1 LKRKDVN
8 FFTITGGIQRI
19 LTLRVELNH
28 TGFEPYQAYKRVGK
42 SGQVL
47 REKAEGRR
55 EKAEGRREKGEVG
68 GIYTNHG
75 TMTVTKM

>member
-47 REKAEGRR
+47 REKAEG
-55 EKAEGRREKGEVG
+55 
-68 GIYTNHG
+68 
-75 TMTVTKM
+75 